1 MRTGIALGFIC
12 LGAILAFAVTGNTSV
27 FNIHTAG
34 WVIMLVGLVGL
45 FLPRRGRA
53 WLGRRVVVRRTR
65 GYPNGPEGPVE
76 EIPVPPYVARNPGT
90 ARIEAGLPARPTLLT
105 EREQGLDDRSRER
118 RTGLPGPLSTPGEPS
133 SKPSRPSPRR
143 PCLPIPR
150 SSRTCTRTRSDRGE
164 GGGRRNTSR
173 RPPPSPR
180 RS

>member
-45 FLPRRGRA
+45 FLPRRNRA

-65 GYPNGPEGPVE
+65 GYPDGPGGPVE
-76 EIPVPPYVARNPGT
+76 EIEVPPYVARNPGT

-105 EREQGLDDRSRER
+105 EREQGFDDPIEEAENRA
-118 RTGLPGPLSTPGEPS
+118 TGAPQH
-133 SKPSRPSPRR
+133 
-143 PCLPIPR
+143 
-150 SSRTCTRTRSDRGE
+150 
-164 GGGRRNTSR
+164 
-173 RPPPSPR
+173 PR
-180 RS
+180 RSAPQAQETTAPQTVPPNTEIVEDLYENPE